1 MKLKDEE
8 VRHIADLAKLDLTDE
23 EVKLYAK
30 QLTSVLEYVDQLK
43 KLDLPGDAP
52 QMAHALGLEN
62 VLRADEVEGCDA
74 ETRKKLIEAFPKRKG
89 DLLESAAALDRS
101 GDV

>member
-1 MKLKDEE
+1 MVLKKQE
-8 VRHIADLAKLDLTDE
+8 VEHIAKLAKLELTNE

-30 QLTSVLEYVDQLK
+30 QLADVLGYVDQLK

-52 QMAHALGLEN
+52 QMAHAAGLQN
-62 VLRADEVEGCDA
+62 VMRADEVKACDS
-74 ETRKKLIEAFPKRKG
+74 ETRQRLIAAFPNRKG